1 MCKDYIACKETE
13 NVLNDQLVRIWQ
25 MVVMA
30 RFKVLPRHT
39 LGRPEPTTETLCQDS
54 QIDRF
59 TTGRFAPDTSG
70 IRVYCFRYSSMLG
83 FITPDAQTI
92 PMFPVT
98 TPTFHPSPPPPPRQD
113 IAHVAYIAEKSKR

>member
-98 TPTFHPSPPPPPRQD
+98 TPTFHPSPHHP
-113 IAHVAYIAEKSKR
+113 HVRILPMLLT

>member
-1 MCKDYIACKETE
+1 MCKDYIAYKVTE
-13 NVLNDQLVRIWQ
+13 NVHNDQLVRIWQ

-59 TTGRFAPDTSG
+59 TTGRFGPDTSG
-70 IRVYCFRYSSMLG
+70 IRVYCF
-83 FITPDAQTI
+83 
-92 PMFPVT
+92 PVQQYARFCYT
-98 TPTFHPSPPPPPRQD
+98 
-113 IAHVAYIAEKSKR
+113 